1 MSINLGH
8 LWLLP
13 TSSEQTGMANVL
25 GFDYEDLMAMFQAL
39 GLVGYVND
47 LFKVIKHDNWS
58 VKLALP
64 IPYTMD

>member
-1 MSINLGH
+1 
-8 LWLLP
+8 
-13 TSSEQTGMANVL
+13 MANVL
-25 GFDYEDLMAMFQAL
+25 GFDYEDLMAMFQVL

>member
-8 LWLLP
+8 LWVLP
-13 TSSEQTGMANVL
+13 TSSERNGMANVL
-25 GFDYEDLMAMFQAL
+25 GFDYEDLMAMFQVL

>member
-1 MSINLGH
+1 
-8 LWLLP
+8 
-13 TSSEQTGMANVL
+13 MANVL
-25 GFDYEDLMAMFQAL
+25 GFDYEDLMAMFYSL

-47 LFKVIKHDNWS
+47 LFKVIKHGKWS

>member
-8 LWLLP
+8 LWLLT
-13 TSSEQTGMANVL
+13 TSSKRNGMANVL
-25 GFDYEDLMAMFQAL
+25 GFDYEDLMAMFYSL